1 MILYAIMFL
10 LIGAVLRFII
20 LAIAKSSGRRIG
32 KKFVSL
38 GDMKGKTFE
47 EIKSKCGNPR
57 LIFNKSDNS
66 FEAYWG
72 SYGYA
77 IEIEF
82 IDNQMTQIK
91 KEIIS

>member
-1 MILYAIMFL
+1 MLLYLIMFL
-10 LIGAVLRFII
+10 VLGAILRFII
-20 LAIAKSSGRRIG
+20 LAIAKSSGRKIRR
-32 KKFVSL
+32 KFVNL
-38 GDMKGKTFE
+38 GEMKGKTFE

-82 IDNQMTQIK
+82 IDNRMTQIK
-91 KEIIS
+91 NEVIS